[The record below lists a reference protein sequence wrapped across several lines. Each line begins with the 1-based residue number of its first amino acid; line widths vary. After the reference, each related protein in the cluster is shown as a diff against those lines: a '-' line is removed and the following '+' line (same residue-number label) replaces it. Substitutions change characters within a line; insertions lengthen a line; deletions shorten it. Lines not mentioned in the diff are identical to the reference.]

1 MLTKVRRISLWVVVG
16 AVLLS
21 AVVPVMGQRGRI
33 AIFVQAAAPVPTAD
47 LELLQNFAQ
56 QHGAIITGAR
66 VSSTGELMQAQRA
79 TNTYIGNTLSVE
91 GIRRLANALDVD
103 HIIIF
108 RIVRW
113 ESQLS
118 FQPARSL
125 LLLGATSFADN
136 SLKLLLSPLGILLG
150 LQKEATVGLFA
161 TVFSPKGDIEFA
173 TSATSTDR
181 PFLSLLTADPLE
193 AAKQAIDTALYQIAV
208 TL

>member
-1 MLTKVRRISLWVVVG
+1 MGTKVRRISLWVIVG
-16 AVLLS
+16 AILLS
-21 AVVPVMGQRGRI
+21 AVVSVAGEKI

-47 LELLQNFAQ
+47 VELLQNFAQ
-56 QHGAIITGAR
+56 QHGALITGAR
-66 VSSTGELMQAQRA
+66 VCSTGELMHAQRL

-113 ESQLS
+113 EDQLS
-118 FQPARSL
+118 FQPERSL
-125 LLLGATSFADN
+125 LIFGATSLADN

-150 LQKEATVGLFA
+150 LQKESTVGLFA
-161 TVFSPKGDIEFA
+161 TVFDPNGNVQFT
-173 TSATSTDR
+173 TSVTSTDQ

-208 TL
+208 AL